1 MSLSTTE
8 CIVLVYHLQTK
19 FHSLAN
25 ANSSCREIEMI
36 NEREKKKQNF
46 MYLIVEFP
54 RVMYNEIEYSIV
66 YFEQD
71 GEEPIQVLCYEDNFL
86 FWIHLRGL

>member
-1 MSLSTTE
+1 
-8 CIVLVYHLQTK
+8 
-19 FHSLAN
+19 
-25 ANSSCREIEMI
+25 MI

-54 RVMYNEIEYSIV
+54 RVMYNGIEYSIV

-71 GEEPIQVLCYEDNFL
+71 GEEPIQVT
-86 FWIHLRGL
+86 FWPELHAYSACKHFF